1 MINSLLLG
9 TNNCKPHM
17 IQYALPESANTRVR
31 NSPTILGMVTMKAT
45 GNHPFWDVHRESRN
59 FPTWNQCSNMT
70 MVCLQMNPKIY
81 QWQRHLAPTVTAK
94 LLQFSPTLPPIR
106 QQQRFQAVSTFL
118 AAFCGLEMKTP
129 TWYVKL
135 DHLYLRDSGAQSE
148 GSQQGGIGR

>member
-1 MINSLLLG
+1 
-9 TNNCKPHM
+9 M

-31 NSPTILGMVTMKAT
+31 VSPTILGMVTMKAT

-59 FPTWNQCSNMT
+59 FPPWNQCSNMT

-106 QQQRFQAVSTFL
+106 QQQQFQAVSASALWPGNEDSNLICEVGPFVPPW
-118 AAFCGLEMKTP
+118 FWCSKWGKP
-129 TWYVKL
+129 TGRDWEIESHPGRTLWRPVKC
-135 DHLYLRDSGAQSE
+135 
-148 GSQQGGIGR
+148 I